1 MVRKLSIILLISLIC
16 TSLSVAAIADG
27 EVNFGGTDEEQV
39 EDGEVI
45 DDETVPEDGTDIPES
60 EEDTLV
66 PDESCDS
73 SAPEVPSLDGGT
85 LPESD
90 VGVVPEKTDPFVG
103 IVPDVLD
110 PFAVGD
116 SYAADLLLLPDSAP
130 IGGYY
135 TSVTSSIGSGDLFVP
150 VDYANNY
157 LTFDGSGNMICLSND
172 TMNALLVT
180 DFDVIQVRFPAMS
193 TPQYYVQQD
202 TNYWHWVDF
211 DITSAQGGNVQV
223 MQQFDF
229 AWISDNLFEACML
242 LIGGV
247 LVCKVFMS
255 K

>member
-1 MVRKLSIILLISLIC
+1 MVRNLSIILLISLIC
-16 TSLSVAAIADG
+16 TSLSVGSYATAGALFG
-27 EVNFGGTDEEQV
+27 ESDEEQ
-39 EDGEVI
+39 GEVI
-45 DDETVPEDGTDIPES
+45 EDETAPEDGTDIPES
-60 EEDTLV
+60 EEDPLV
-66 PDESCDS
+66 PDESGDS
-73 SAPEVPSLDGGT
+73 VAPEDPSLEGDT
-85 LPESD
+85 LPES
-90 VGVVPEKTDPFVG
+90 GLVPIPDKVDPFT
-103 IVPDVLD
+103 PFLPEVLD
-110 PFAVGD
+110 PSAVGD
-116 SYAADLLLLPDSAP
+116 SYAVDLLLLPDSAP

-150 VDYANNY
+150 VDYANDY

-180 DFDVIQVRFPAMS
+180 DSDVIQVRFPAMS
-193 TPQYYVQQD
+193 TPQYYVQQN
-202 TNYWHWVDF
+202 TNYWQWVDF
-211 DITSAQGGNVQV
+211 AITSAQGGNVQV

>member
-16 TSLSVAAIADG
+16 TSFSVGSYATAGALFG
-27 EVNFGGTDEEQV
+27 ESDEEQ
-39 EDGEVI
+39 GEVI
-45 DDETVPEDGTDIPES
+45 EDETVPEDGTDIS
-60 EEDTLV
+60 DDEEDSPV
-66 PDESCDS
+66 PDESGDS
-73 SAPEVPSLDGGT
+73 AASEEIPVEGDT

-90 VGVVPEKTDPFVG
+90 VGTLPEKTDPFIGV
-103 IVPDVLD
+103 IPEVMYPS
-110 PFAVGD
+110 AVVD
-116 SYAADLLLLPDSAP
+116 DYAADLLLLPDSAP

-150 VDYANNY
+150 VDYANDY
-157 LTFDGSGNMICLSND
+157 LTFDGSGSMVCLANS
-172 TMNALLVT
+172 TVNALLVT
-180 DFDVIQVRFPAMS
+180 DSEVLQVRFPAMS
-193 TPQYYVQQD
+193 TPQYYVQQN
-202 TNYWHWVDF
+202 TNYWSWVDF

-247 LVCKVFMS
+247 LVCRVFMS

>member
-1 MVRKLSIILLISLIC
+1 MV
-16 TSLSVAAIADG
+16 VHADR
-27 EVNFGGTDEEQV
+27 VINFGGS
-39 EDGEVI
+39 
-45 DDETVPEDGTDIPES
+45 DETQEEEEVVPDETEMETGTDLPET
-60 EEDTLV
+60 EEGETV
-66 PDESCDS
+66 PDESGDS
-73 SAPEVPSLDGGT
+73 AAPEDPSLEGDT

-110 PFAVGD
+110 PSTVVD
-116 SYAADLLLLPDSAP
+116 NYAADLLLLPDAAP

-135 TSVTSSIGSGDLFVP
+135 TTVTSSIGSGDLFVP
-150 VDYANNY
+150 VDYANDY
-157 LTFDGSGNMICLSND
+157 LTFDGSGSMVCLANS
-172 TMNALLVT
+172 TVNALLVT
-180 DFDVIQVRFPAMS
+180 DSEVLQVRFPAMS
-193 TPQYYVQQD
+193 TPQYYVQQN
-202 TNYWHWVDF
+202 TNYWSWVDF

-247 LVCKVFMS
+247 LVCRVFMS